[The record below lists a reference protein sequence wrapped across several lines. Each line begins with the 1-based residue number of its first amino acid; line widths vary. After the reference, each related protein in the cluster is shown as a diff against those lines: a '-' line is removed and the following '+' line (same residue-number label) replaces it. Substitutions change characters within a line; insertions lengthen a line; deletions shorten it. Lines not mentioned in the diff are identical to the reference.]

1 MKADT
6 DLASDLKLRS
16 TLPSLPSVG
25 VLHSHPHGLHHVQ
38 LAPLRLQHVA
48 RGDGDLVAA
57 ADGVPDGVVLA
68 GEAHGLG
75 CVGEGDDPLSTLS
88 LAYRHAGGIVCT
100 R

>member
-1 MKADT
+1 MKVDT

-16 TLPSLPSVG
+16 TLPSPPSLG
-25 VLHSHPHGLHHVQ
+25 VLHSHPHGLCHIQ
-38 LAPLRLQHVA
+38 LASLRLQHVA
-48 RGDGDLVAA
+48 RADGDPVAA
-57 ADGVPDGVVLA
+57 ADGVLDGIVLA

-88 LAYRHAGGIVCT
+88 LAHLHAGGIVCT